1 MKATEPARASAAVAD
16 APTGRIADQ
25 TALSAVEVLVGL
37 GSERGGLSSVESAAR
52 LATMGPNAVRT
63 HKAQAW
69 VVLGFWNEFRA
80 ARAPEAEVRLQ
91 ADRFFLL
98 RGRPAPRRSSALAWA
113 GSPHHPPGSPLQ
125 GGGAEFAAGTADR
138 AAASAPSLPASRF
151 VTMMIL

>member
-80 ARAPEAEVRLQ
+80 ERAAEAEVDFQLTGFFFSRAAQRPAAAAPSRGQVHHIIRRAAHFKAAVPSSRLAQ
-91 ADRFFLL
+91 LI
-98 RGRPAPRRSSALAWA
+98 GRPHRRRA
-113 GSPHHPPGSPLQ
+113 SPLPV
-125 GGGAEFAAGTADR
+125 
-138 AAASAPSLPASRF
+138 S
-151 VTMMIL
+151 